1 MNALIDTHTHLY
13 TEEFEADR
21 ELTVIR
27 AVEAGVTRLFMPNID
42 DTTVEAM
49 LALCDAHDCCY
60 PMIGFHPTCV
70 DENWKERLQTVK
82 QWLTSDPHRFYGI
95 GEVGIDLYW
104 DKTFRKEQM
113 AAFEEQVNWALE
125 YELPLII
132 HCREAYPEL
141 LEILSAYKRAA
152 LRGIFHS
159 FTGSLEEASRL
170 LEYESFM
177 LGINGVV
184 TFKKSSLPEVLQ
196 NVPLKRIVLETD
208 SPYLAPVPY
217 RGKRNESANLVKVA
231 ERLSEI
237 YGIPLSEIAAQ
248 TTENALKVF
257 TNAEKSF

>member
-13 TEEFEADR
+13 TEEFDADR
-21 ELTVIR
+21 ELAVIR

-49 LALCDAHDCCY
+49 LKLCDAHDCCY
-60 PMIGFHPTCV
+60 PMIGFHPTSV
-70 DENWKERLQTVK
+70 DENWKARLQSVK
-82 QWLTSDPHRFYGI
+82 KYLASSYRFYGI

-113 AAFEEQVNWALE
+113 AVFEEQVNWALE
-125 YELPLII
+125 YDLPLII

-141 LEILSAYKRAA
+141 LEILSVYKQTA

-159 FTGSLEEASRL
+159 FTGSLEEVSRL
-170 LEYESFM
+170 LEYELFM

-184 TFKKSSLPEVLQ
+184 TFKKSTLPEVLK
-196 NVPLKRIVLETD
+196 NVPLKRLVLETD
-208 SPYLAPVPY
+208 SPYLSPVPY
-217 RGKRNESANLVKVA
+217 RGKRNESAYLVKVA
-231 ERLSEI
+231 ECLSEV
-237 YGIPLSEIAAQ
+237 YGVPLAEIASQ